1 MHRLLPGII
10 LLAVALTLIA
20 AERKNVGRPAT
31 AEQVTARNITVSSTG
46 AGLPTGSGT
55 AAEGKA
61 IYAAKC
67 QECHGPKLEGN
78 PEKQYPAL
86 AGGAG
91 SLTTPKPKKTVG
103 SFWPYA
109 PGLWDY
115 IHRSMPY
122 DQPRTMSANEAYAV
136 TAYVLFVNG
145 IVKEGDA
152 ITEKTL
158 PQVKMPNREGFVS
171 DGRTPVA
178 GKRTPGR

>member
-1 MHRLLPGII
+1 MRKFVLV
-10 LLAVALTLIA
+10 LATLALCAA
-20 AERKNVGRPAT
+20 AERKYGNIGRAAKPAE
-31 AEQVTARNITVSSTG
+31 AAARNLTISSQG
-46 AGLPTGSGT
+46 AGLPPGSGT

-61 IYAAKC
+61 IYEAKC

-86 AGGAG
+86 AGGRG

-115 IHRSMPY
+115 INRSMPY
-122 DQPRTMSANEAYAV
+122 EQPRTLSANEVYAV
-136 TAYVLFVNG
+136 TAYVLFVNE
-145 IVKEGDA
+145 IVKENDA
-152 ITEKTL
+152 MTEKTL

-171 DGRTPVA
+171 DGRQPA
-178 GKRTPGR
+178 PGKKTPGR

>member
-1 MHRLLPGII
+1 MAKYGIAFV
-10 LLAVALTLIA
+10 LVLASLA
-20 AERKNVGRPAT
+20 ADRKYGNAGRAAKPEESA
-31 AEQVTARNITVSSTG
+31 ARNITISSSG

-55 AAEGKA
+55 ASAGKA
-61 IYAAKC
+61 IYESKC

-86 AGGAG
+86 AGGIG

-109 PGLWDY
+109 PGLFDY

-122 DQPRTMSANEAYAV
+122 DQPRTLNASDAYAV

-145 IVKEGDA
+145 IVKEADA
-152 ITEKTL
+152 LTGKTL
-158 PQVKMPNREGFVS
+158 PQVKMPNRDGFVP
-171 DGRTPVA
+171 DGRTPA
-178 GKRTPGR
+178 PGKKTPGR

>member
-1 MHRLLPGII
+1 MRKACFVLA
-10 LLAVALTLIA
+10 AVALIA
-20 AERKNVGRPAT
+20 AERKYGNAGRAAS

-46 AGLPTGSGT
+46 VGLPAGTGT
-55 AAEGKA
+55 AASGKA
-61 IYAAKC
+61 VYEAKC

-91 SLTTPKPKKTVG
+91 SLATPKPRKTVG

-122 DQPRTMSANEAYAV
+122 EQPRTLSVNDAYAV

-145 IVKEGDA
+145 IVKENEA
-152 ITEKTL
+152 MTEKTL
-158 PQVKMPNREGFVS
+158 PQVKMPNRDGFIPDTRVPS
-171 DGRTPVA
+171 P